1 MLTLLK
7 LYRAVV
13 YYVGCPHMQ
22 SLGSKEALR
31 SRRGELGPKR
41 GFAAA
46 EIKQADRHEKSG
58 Y

>member
-7 LYRAVV
+7 HYRAVV
-13 YYVGCPHMQ
+13 YYVAHMQ
-22 SLGSKEALR
+22 SLGSKEAPG
-31 SRRGELGPKR
+31 SRRGELGPKC
-41 GFAAA
+41 GYAAA

>member
-13 YYVGCPHMQ
+13 YYVGRPHMQ
-22 SLGSKEALR
+22 SLGSKEAPG
-31 SRRGELGPKR
+31 SRRDELGPKR

-46 EIKQADRHEKSG
+46 EIKQADSPETSG